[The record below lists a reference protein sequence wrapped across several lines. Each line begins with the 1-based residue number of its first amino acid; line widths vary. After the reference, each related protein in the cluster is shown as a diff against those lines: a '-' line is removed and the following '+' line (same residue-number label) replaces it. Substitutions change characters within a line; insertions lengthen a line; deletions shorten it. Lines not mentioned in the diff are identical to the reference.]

1 MSATKAGYL
10 MAKMTAK
17 GIDLKAVG
25 GGTVH
30 IDGMHI
36 AAACSGLE
44 NLSYLLVLAK
54 YCDDVRAAL
63 DAVSL
68 VSREI
73 ERRHP
78 FNSLENRECVQR
90 VVATAISEWASGT
103 PCRRCKG
110 RGDLHPTDS
119 PVKPCQDCSGTG
131 QKTPTDQTRSRAARI
146 GTKWWSENKIG
157 DEVMALRDR
166 FSGIENAALWQIYN
180 HAVGAGWTSNTW
192 GSEVRR

>member
-1 MSATKAGYL
+1 MSAEKAVYL

-44 NLSYLLVLAK
+44 RLSYLLVRSK

-68 VSREI
+68 VSRQI
-73 ERRHP
+73 ESRHP
-78 FNSLENRECVQR
+78 FHDIENKEWPQR
-90 VVATAISEWASGT
+90 VAATAISEWVSGT
-103 PCRRCKG
+103 RCRRCRG
-110 RGDLHPTDS
+110 RGELHPTDG
-119 PVKPCQDCSGTG
+119 PVRRCQECLGTG
-131 QKTPTDQTRSRAARI
+131 QKTPTDQTRSRAAGI
-146 GTKWWSENKIG
+146 GTKWWTDNGIG
-157 DEVMALRDR
+157 DEVMELRDR
-166 FSGIENAALWQIYN
+166 FAGIENAALWHIYN
-180 HAVGAGWTSNTW
+180 HAIGRDAA
-192 GSEVRR
+192 